1 MGRVY
6 LSPPDVGEAEKAAL
20 AAAVDS
26 GWVAPVGPDLDAF
39 EGELAAL
46 AARRHAVGLASGTA
60 AIALVLR
67 ELGVGPGDAVVTS
80 TFTFI
85 GSIGPAV
92 QLGATPVFVD
102 CDHSWNVSPEL
113 LATAVRRHAPK
124 AAVVVDLYGRCADL
138 PAIAPDLHDAGVTL
152 VEDAAEAVG
161 ASIDGHPA
169 GSFGAAAVFS
179 FNGNKLVTTSGGGAL
194 LTDDEHL
201 ARRVRHL
208 ATQAREPAPHYE
220 HVEVGTNERLSNLLA
235 AVGRAQ
241 LATLG
246 DRIARRAAIRS
257 RYQDGLGDL
266 PGIGWN
272 PVDDDRH
279 RVNHWLTCITV
290 DPAAAGGTT
299 PDRLRVALEAA
310 DVEARPTWKPMHL
323 QPVFAG
329 APTVLDGSSDR
340 IFATGLCLP
349 SGGAMT
355 PDEQDRVID
364 VLREAWP
371 A

>member
-1 MGRVY
+1 MGRVF

-20 AAAVDS
+20 VAAVDS
-26 GWVAPVGPDLDAF
+26 GWVAPAGPDLDAF
-39 EGELAAL
+39 EAEVAAV
-46 AARRHAVGLASGTA
+46 AGRRHAVGLASGTA
-60 AIALVLR
+60 ALHLLLR
-67 ELGVGPGDAVVTS
+67 ELGVGPGDVVLAS

-92 QLGATPVFVD
+92 ELGATPVFVD
-102 CDHSWNVSPEL
+102 CDDSWNV
-113 LATAVRRHAPK
+113 APDLVA
-124 AAVVVDLYGRCADL
+124 AAVEQHHPKVAVIVDLYGRGADL
-138 PAIAPDLHDAGVTL
+138 PTLAPVLDAAGVTL

-161 ASIDGHPA
+161 ATVDGRPA
-169 GSFGAAAVFS
+169 GSFGVAAVFS

-194 LTDDEHL
+194 LTDDERL

-241 LATLG
+241 LSTL
-246 DRIARRAAIRS
+246 DARIARRRAIRA
-257 RYQDGLGDL
+257 RYQDALGDL

-279 RVNHWLTCITV
+279 TVNHWLTCITI
-290 DPAAAGGTT
+290 DPGTGVT
-299 PDRLRVALEAA
+299 PEKLRVALEAV

-329 APTVLDGSSDR
+329 TPAVLDGTSDR

-355 PDEQDRVID
+355 DDEQDRVIETI
-364 VLREAWP
+364 REAWTCG
-371 A
+371 